1 MAWFMGELLAPADA
15 RGRRNRSTAERSRR
29 WRWGCRGSS
38 GETIGARERERE
50 YGGKR
55 EKIRREVGILRPI
68 RFYGSIYENSWS
80 LKQWLGLRIF

>member
-1 MAWFMGELLAPADA
+1 MAVGVSWIQWGDD
-15 RGRRNRSTAERSRR
+15 RGK
-29 WRWGCRGSS
+29 
-38 GETIGARERERE
+38 RERERE